1 MFSQT
6 LRRIAEPSLV
16 ALNQPNLHLNV
27 LNRRHSKEVLQLLTQ
42 GFSQDEPITSAFYRL
57 LSTPK
62 NEVRGD
68 WKVFWDSFSEDYL
81 TNGISVGIF
90 DSEKD
95 EKLVGVSVAKD
106 LTFVPKGF

>member
-1 MFSQT
+1 M
-6 LRRIAEPSLV
+6 
-16 ALNQPNLHLNV
+16 
-27 LNRRHSKEVLQLLTQ
+27 
-42 GFSQDEPITSAFYRL
+42 
-57 LSTPK
+57 
-62 NEVRGD
+62 NEIRESY
-68 WKVFWDSFSEDYL
+68 KIFWNSFSEDYL